1 MCSIYLKIYPFKEYW
16 QIDEAIDTLNI
27 FNVDAVDGVTDD
39 DRFYYWHLGKGLVP
53 LIKDSPLKR
62 ERDQL
67 YRRVGG
73 INAVRVKTLMSSSS
87 LFSGILGHINFD
99 LISGFKI
106 NSDIDYQIAD
116 FLAKTYIGEE

>member
-1 MCSIYLKIYPFKEYW
+1 M
-16 QIDEAIDTLNI
+16 
-27 FNVDAVDGVTDD
+27 G
-39 DRFYYWHLGKGLVP
+39 
-53 LIKDSPLKR
+53 
-62 ERDQL
+62 
-67 YRRVGG
+67 
-73 INAVRVKTLMSSSS
+73 